1 MKKLVGVLAMMFTAM
16 LALAGCVNTDAHVTI
31 EGQDKASGTVEV
43 TTDRALLQ
51 GASLDDVLATKIDTR
66 QLDQMAGENWTY
78 EKIETQDRVGLRFN
92 TVSSMNFVQ
101 LQDAFQGFELPV
113 QLGATEDGFK
123 FAMRG
128 NAPGSTDPNAAK
140 ATMSVTFPGSVTSTT
155 GPATIEGHTVT
166 FDMVQGATEY
176 EATGKANYALFYSVV
191 FGGALLVLTLII
203 VLAMAPKAKD
213 TAAH

>member
-1 MKKLVGVLAMMFTAM
+1 
-16 LALAGCVNTDAHVTI
+16 
-31 EGQDKASGTVEV
+31 
-43 TTDRALLQ
+43 
-51 GASLDDVLATKIDTR
+51 
-66 QLDQMAGENWTY
+66 
-78 EKIETQDRVGLRFN
+78 
-92 TVSSMNFVQ
+92 
-101 LQDAFQGFELPV
+101 
-113 QLGATEDGFK
+113 
-123 FAMRG
+123 
-128 NAPGSTDPNAAK
+128 
-140 ATMSVTFPGSVTSTT
+140 VTSTT